1 MHEFS
6 VTQSILDIALRHA
19 EQAGAAK
26 ITDLFIV
33 IGDLSSIVDDSVQFY
48 WEIVGKGTIAE
59 GSELHFKRI
68 PAKMLCLDCDIEY
81 QPDRGELVCPNC
93 QGFNVKV
100 IAGEEFTME
109 AIEIEK

>member
-1 MHEFS
+1 MHELS
-6 VTQSILDIALRHA
+6 VTQSILDIALRYA
-19 EQAGAAK
+19 EQAGATK

-48 WEIVGKGTIAE
+48 WEIIGKGTIAE
-59 GSELHFKRI
+59 GSQLHFKRI

-81 QPDRGELVCPNC
+81 QPEPGDLVCPNC